1 MVIRTTERVRSH
13 DGLELVADFGGPNDA
28 PVVVLMHGGGQTR
41 HSWSGAMRA
50 LVERGYHVINYDARG
65 HGESD
70 WSQDKNYDLDDRV
83 ADIAAVMGQI
93 EAPAYALVG
102 ASMGGGTAIHA
113 VATGMRPSAMVLVD
127 IVPQVEQAGV
137 QRIREFMLGNPQG
150 FANLDEAADAVA
162 RYYPERPRPRDPS
175 GLMKNLRLREDGRLH
190 WHWDPYIL
198 DPENPVRFHATMQ
211 QSANKLGMLPEVPVL
226 VVRGLMSD
234 VVSDEGIAAFRKQVP
249 HMEVA
254 DVAEAGH
261 MVAGDRNDA
270 FNAAV
275 LNFLERHMP
284 ASIR

>member
-1 MVIRTTERVRSH
+1 MVIRSTERVRAH
-13 DGLELVADFGGPNDA
+13 DGLELVADFGGPKDA

-65 HGESD
+65 HGESG
-70 WSQDKNYDLDDRV
+70 WSEDKKYDLTDRV

-93 EAPAYALVG
+93 DAPAYALVG

-127 IVPQVEQAGV
+127 IVPQVEEAGV
-137 QRIREFMLGNPQG
+137 QRIRDFMLGNPQG
-150 FANLDEAADAVA
+150 FADIEEAADAVA
-162 RYYPERPRPRDPS
+162 RYYPERPRPKDPS

-198 DPENPVRFHATMQ
+198 NPEHPTRFHATMQ
-211 QSANKLGMLPEVPVL
+211 QSATTLGMLPEVPVL

-275 LNFLERHMP
+275 LEFLQRHMP